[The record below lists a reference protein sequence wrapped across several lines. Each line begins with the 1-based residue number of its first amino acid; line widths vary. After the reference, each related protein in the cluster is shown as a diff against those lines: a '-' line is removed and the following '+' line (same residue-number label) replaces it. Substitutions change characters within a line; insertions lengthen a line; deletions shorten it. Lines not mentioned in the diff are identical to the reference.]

1 MKTLFLHVDYIKFKP
16 LKKALKNVEPLSEK
30 EKKGS
35 TIKDA
40 LAILTA
46 VEKSDVDVDK
56 IVKKLVE
63 NIKEIAE
70 SVKVKNIVLYPYA
83 HLSSDLASPDK
94 AIEILKKAEEML
106 KKEKGLSIFK
116 APFGYY
122 KEFEVKVKGHP
133 LAELSREIKV
143 DGKGKEKTS
152 EKDFDYKNAL
162 RSIGKS
168 VLDRKKL
175 KPYDHRIIGQEMD
188 LFSFNEVSPGSVFW
202 HSNGLIIYNELIN
215 FWREVHK
222 KMEYQEISTPQILD
236 NRLWKI
242 SGHWNLYK
250 EHMFLTEYE
259 NRDFAVKP
267 MNCPGAMLVYKNK
280 TRSYK
285 ELPLRFSE
293 MGVVH
298 RQELS
303 GVLAGL
309 VRVVKMTQDDAHIFC
324 TEKQLEN
331 EIVQVVSLFREILDK
346 FGFKYRFTISVRSK
360 KKEAKYLGND
370 KIWRKAEDS
379 LIKGLKKLKLKFDI
393 EPGEAKFYGP
403 SLDIQIKDSLGR
415 EWQCSTLQ
423 LDFNLPERFNLE
435 YTGSDNKNHTPLL
448 LHRVVYG
455 SLERF
460 IGILI
465 EHCKGRFP
473 LWLSPIQVRVLSFT
487 ERNVNHTKKIIKQLA
502 DKIPNL
508 RIDADFR
515 NVTMQGKVKDAELM
529 RITYIIVI
537 GDKEESSNSLAVRIK
552 GSKKIESININ
563 DFAEDLKEEIEKR
576 K

>member
-16 LKKALKNVEPLSEK
+16 LKKALKNIESLSDK

-40 LAILTA
+40 LAILIA

-83 HLSSDLASPDK
+83 HLSSDLASPNK

-106 KKEKGLSIFK
+106 KKEKGFSIFK

-487 ERNVNHTKKIIKQLA
+487 ERNVTHAKKVIKQLA
-502 DKIPNL
+502 EKIPNL

-529 RITYIIVI
+529 RIPYIIVI

>member
-1 MKTLFLHVDYIKFKP
+1 MKILSLHVDYIKFKP
-16 LKKALKNVEPLSEK
+16 LRKALKKIQDLSEK
-30 EKKGS
+30 EKKGD

-46 VEKSDVDVDK
+46 VEKSDSDVEK
-56 IVKKLVE
+56 TVKKLVE
-63 NIKEIAE
+63 NVKEIAD
-70 SVKVKNIVLYPYA
+70 SINVKNIVLYPYA
-83 HLSSDLASPDK
+83 HLSNNLASPDLAMDILEKSEK
-94 AIEILKKAEEML
+94 ALKKI
-106 KKEKGLSIFK
+106 KDFKVTK

-122 KEFEVKVKGHP
+122 KEFELKVKGHP

-143 DGKGKEKTS
+143 ESGKSKDDS
-152 EKDFDYKNAL
+152 EKDFNYKNAL

-188 LFSFNEVSPGSVFW
+188 LFSFSEVSPGSVFW

-222 KMEYQEISTPQILD
+222 KSEYQEISTPQILD

-250 EHMFLTEYE
+250 ENMFITEYE
-259 NRDFAVKP
+259 KRDFAVKP

-293 MGVVH
+293 LGVVH
-298 RQELS
+298 RRELS

-309 VRVVKMTQDDAHIFC
+309 FRVIQMTQDDAHIFC

-331 EIVQVVSLFREILDK
+331 EIVKVISLFREILDK

-360 KKEAKYLGND
+360 KKEVKYLGD
-370 KIWRKAEDS
+370 GKLWKKAEDS
-379 LIKGLKKLKLKFDI
+379 LAKGLKKLKLKFDI
-393 EPGEAKFYGP
+393 APGEAKFYGP
-403 SLDIQIKDSLGR
+403 SVDIQIKDSLGR

-435 YTGSDNKNHTPLL
+435 YTGKDNKIHMPLV

-465 EHCKGRFP
+465 EHYNGRLP
-473 LWLSPIQVRVLSFT
+473 TWLAPIQVRFLSFT
-487 ERNVNHTKKIIKQLA
+487 ERNVSHAKKIIKE
-502 DKIPNL
+502 I
-508 RIDADFR
+508 
-515 NVTMQGKVKDAELM
+515 AEKCL
-529 RITYIIVI
+529 I
-537 GDKEESSNSLAVRIK
+537 
-552 GSKKIESININ
+552 
-563 DFAEDLKEEIEKR
+563 
-576 K
+576 

>member
-1 MKTLFLHVDYIKFKP
+1 
-16 LKKALKNVEPLSEK
+16 
-30 EKKGS
+30 
-35 TIKDA
+35 
-40 LAILTA
+40 
-46 VEKSDVDVDK
+46 
-56 IVKKLVE
+56 
-63 NIKEIAE
+63 
-70 SVKVKNIVLYPYA
+70 
-83 HLSSDLASPDK
+83 
-94 AIEILKKAEEML
+94 
-106 KKEKGLSIFK
+106 
-116 APFGYY
+116 
-122 KEFEVKVKGHP
+122 
-133 LAELSREIKV
+133 
-143 DGKGKEKTS
+143 
-152 EKDFDYKNAL
+152 
-162 RSIGKS
+162 
-168 VLDRKKL
+168 
-175 KPYDHRIIGQEMD
+175 MD
-188 LFSFNEVSPGSVFW
+188 LFSFSEVSPGSVFW

-222 KMEYQEISTPQILD
+222 KSEYQEISTPQILD

-250 EHMFLTEYE
+250 ENMFLTEYE

-267 MNCPGAMLVYKNK
+267 MNCPGAMLVYKNR

-285 ELPLRFSE
+285 ELPLKFSE
-293 MGVVH
+293 LGVVH

-303 GVLAGL
+303 GVLSGL
-309 VRVVKMTQDDAHIFC
+309 VRVIKMTQDDAHIFC

-331 EIVQVVSLFREILDK
+331 EIVKVISLFRKILDK

-370 KIWRKAEDS
+370 KIWKRAENS
-379 LIKGLKKLKLKFDI
+379 LANGLKKLKLKFDI

-435 YTGSDNKNHTPLL
+435 YTGEDNKNHTPLL

-465 EHCKGRFP
+465 EHTKGRFP
-473 LWLSPIQVRVLSFT
+473 TWLAPIQVRILSFT
-487 ERNVNHTKKIIKQLA
+487 EKNVLYSKKIIEQLA
-502 DKIPNL
+502 EKIPNL

-515 NVTMQGKVKDAELM
+515 NVTVQGKVRDSEIM
-529 RITYIIVI
+529 RIPYIIVI
-537 GDKEESSNSLAVRIK
+537 GNKEEKEETLAVREK
-552 GSKKIESININ
+552 GSNKIKSIKID
-563 DFAEDLKEEIEKR
+563 DFAKQLKEEIEER

>member
-83 HLSSDLASPDK
+83 HLSSDLASPNK

-106 KKEKGLSIFK
+106 KKEKGFSIFK

-143 DGKGKEKTS
+143 EEKGKEGTS

-298 RQELS
+298 RKELS

-370 KIWRKAEDS
+370 KIWKKAEDS

-435 YTGSDNKNHTPLL
+435 YTGDDNKNHTPLL

-487 ERNVNHTKKIIKQLA
+487 ERNVTHAKKVIKQLA
-502 DKIPNL
+502 EKIPNL
-508 RIDADFR
+508 RIDVDFR

-529 RITYIIVI
+529 RIPYIIVI

-552 GSKKIESININ
+552 GSKKIESLKIGN
-563 DFAEDLKEEIEKR
+563 FTEDLKKEIAER

>member
-529 RITYIIVI
+529 RIPYIIVI

-563 DFAEDLKEEIEKR
+563 DFTENLKEEIEEK

>member
-16 LKKALKNVEPLSEK
+16 LKKALKNIESLSDK

-46 VEKSDVDVDK
+46 VEKRDVDVDK

-83 HLSSDLASPDK
+83 HLSSDLASPNK
-94 AIEILKKAEEML
+94 AIEILKKAEETL
-106 KKEKGLSIFK
+106 KKEKGFSIFK

-285 ELPLRFSE
+285 ELPLKFSE

-331 EIVQVVSLFREILDK
+331 EIIQIVSLFREILDK

-370 KIWRKAEDS
+370 KIWKKAEDS

-435 YTGSDNKNHTPLL
+435 YTGDDNKNHTPLL

-487 ERNVNHTKKIIKQLA
+487 ERNVNHAKNIIKQLA
-502 DKIPNL
+502 EKIPNL

-515 NVTMQGKVKDAELM
+515 NLTVQGKVKDAELM
-529 RITYIIVI
+529 RIPYIIVI

-552 GSKKIESININ
+552 GSKKIKSLKIGN
-563 DFAEDLKEEIEKR
+563 FAEDLKKEIEER

>member
-16 LKKALKNVEPLSEK
+16 LKKALKNVEPLSDK

-83 HLSSDLASPDK
+83 HLSSDLASPNK

-529 RITYIIVI
+529 RIPYIIVI

-563 DFAEDLKEEIEKR
+563 DFAEDLKEEIEER